1 MGFEELAETTIG
13 VGKFTVAEFDG
24 LRMVVPVALALASTR
39 VTATADAPMLSTTV
53 AVTVKVPAV
62 WKVWVALADCTTVP
76 SPESMVVRAIEPS
89 GANEPAALAFTVRSR
104 GHGTL

>member
-1 MGFEELAETTIG
+1 MRLMGFEELAETTIG

-62 WKVWVALADCTTVP
+62 WEGWVALADCTTGA
-76 SPESMVVRAIEPS
+76 SPKSMVVRASDPS
-89 GANEPAALAFTVRSR
+89 WANQPAAPA
-104 GHGTL
+104 